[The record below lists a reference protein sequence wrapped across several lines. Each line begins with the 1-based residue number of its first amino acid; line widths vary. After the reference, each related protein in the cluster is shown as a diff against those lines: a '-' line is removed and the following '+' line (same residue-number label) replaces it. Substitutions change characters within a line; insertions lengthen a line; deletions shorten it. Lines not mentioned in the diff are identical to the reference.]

1 MKSVVIIPARY
12 ASTRL
17 PGKPLLEIG
26 GRPLIEH
33 VYERAARA
41 RGISAVVVATDDE
54 RIFQAVRRFGG
65 QAVMTSPD
73 HPTGTDRIAEAAEAF
88 DADVVVNVQGD
99 EPLIPPEVVER
110 VAAILGPEEPA
121 PMASVMTRVRT
132 PAEANSPSVVKV
144 VVDQQGYA
152 LYFSRYPI
160 PFVREAGVK
169 HLPYRHLGI
178 YAYRR
183 EFLRQYPHLPQTPLE
198 CLEMLEQLRA
208 LEHGYRIRMVE
219 TDYVPVGV
227 DTPEDLEHVRALMG
241 SG

>member
-1 MKSVVIIPARY
+1 MKTVVIIPARY

-26 GRPLIEH
+26 GRPLVEH
-33 VYERAARA
+33 VYERAVRA

-54 RIFQAVRRFGG
+54 RIYQAVKGFGG
-65 QAVMTSPD
+65 QAVMTSPE
-73 HPTGTDRIAEAAEAF
+73 HPTGTDHIAEAAEAF

-99 EPLIPPEVVER
+99 EPLIPSDVVER
-110 VAAILGPEEPA
+110 VAAALGPEEPA

-132 PAEANSPSVVKV
+132 ATERDSPSVVKV
-144 VVDQQGYA
+144 VVDRQGYA

-160 PFVREAGVK
+160 PFVREPGVA

-178 YAYRR
+178 YAYRKG
-183 EFLRQYPHLPQTPLE
+183 FLRKYARLPQTPLE
-198 CLEMLEQLRA
+198 RLEMLEQLRA

-227 DTPEDLEHVRALMG
+227 DTPEDLEHVRSLMG
-241 SG
+241 G